1 MPVSHFN
8 CSVLDFV
15 VDYKGY
21 NIKNPVLFA
30 DTFGNVNFLQ
40 GKIMKSIYI
49 FIVICLIVTSP
60 CKARDFIV
68 EFVEENYKE
77 TQIPYSQSP
86 RIYHAI
92 QVRSNAGPKL
102 LVLSGESPDYRK
114 WLRQYIAQD
123 KSFMV
128 KVPDNDNDAFI
139 GSRVYEIDVT
149 RIHPFNGKK
158 WAPGPETISAKDKG
172 ARMLYGDRHIM
183 IIDKN
188 MKRSSLITSV
198 VNRMGYTAM
207 VSSDVEQA
215 LDLFKTQP
223 EKFKMIIANHDI
235 PGMAAEKFIDDLL
248 KIDHQIPILVETG
261 YNNTKVR
268 ERFLSKF
275 SGAGTVMV
283 KPVVLNN
290 LKNTIKQ
297 LVKPVK
303 AKG

>member
-1 MPVSHFN
+1 
-8 CSVLDFV
+8 
-15 VDYKGY
+15 
-21 NIKNPVLFA
+21 
-30 DTFGNVNFLQ
+30 
-40 GKIMKSIYI
+40 
-49 FIVICLIVTSP
+49 
-60 CKARDFIV
+60 
-68 EFVEENYKE
+68 
-77 TQIPYSQSP
+77 
-86 RIYHAI
+86 
-92 QVRSNAGPKL
+92 
-102 LVLSGESPDYRK
+102 
-114 WLRQYIAQD
+114 
-123 KSFMV
+123 
-128 KVPDNDNDAFI
+128 
-139 GSRVYEIDVT
+139 
-149 RIHPFNGKK
+149 
-158 WAPGPETISAKDKG
+158 
-172 ARMLYGDRHIM
+172 M